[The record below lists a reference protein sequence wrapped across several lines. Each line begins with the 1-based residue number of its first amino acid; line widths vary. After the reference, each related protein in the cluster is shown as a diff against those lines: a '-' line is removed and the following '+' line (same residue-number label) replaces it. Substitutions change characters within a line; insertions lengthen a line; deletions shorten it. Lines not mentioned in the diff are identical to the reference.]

1 MHVWGSAARHSEAQL
16 SALQLC
22 ALAGVAL
29 MLVSCG
35 APSASATTPTA
46 GQLPTATVAAATSA
60 PTLAPTLR
68 PSLVPPSPTLQPT
81 PTAFPTAIPTPTDA
95 PTELPA
101 IETPTP
107 AMLGYQERRDIF
119 EEVWRT
125 VEKKYLYPDFH
136 GLDWNAVHDQ
146 YGAKLEQD
154 QTRDD
159 FYAMMVE
166 MLALLNDQHSRFEPP
181 AIAQLENAKTSNDEV
196 TVGIGVLTKPRADG
210 AFIQIVFPDS
220 PAARAGI
227 SPRDRIIAVDGHPY
241 RAEDG
246 DLLGEAGSSVRLTVV
261 RPGAK
266 LRDVVLTRQEVR
278 NHIVPSYRRFPG
290 DIGYVTVPTLWVT
303 DMHEQVNGALT
314 DLVAEGRL
322 NGLILDMRANSGG
335 WSYVMSGLLSHFV
348 RGQVGAFVN
357 RQHVRPLEVP
367 PPDGP
372 DLRGLPLVVLV
383 DNETA
388 SYGEVLAAIL
398 QREDKALLVGT
409 RSAGNTETIY
419 ATVLSDGSRLW
430 LAEEA
435 FRLQNGVNL
444 EGVGVQPDSVV
455 DVDWTHYSEDDDPQ
469 LLEALRLLGAGPK

>member
-1 MHVWGSAARHSEAQL
+1 
-16 SALQLC
+16 
-22 ALAGVAL
+22 
-29 MLVSCG
+29 
-35 APSASATTPTA
+35 
-46 GQLPTATVAAATSA
+46 
-60 PTLAPTLR
+60 
-68 PSLVPPSPTLQPT
+68 
-81 PTAFPTAIPTPTDA
+81 
-95 PTELPA
+95 
-101 IETPTP
+101 
-107 AMLGYQERRDIF
+107 
-119 EEVWRT
+119 
-125 VEKKYLYPDFH
+125 
-136 GLDWNAVHDQ
+136 
-146 YGAKLEQD
+146 
-154 QTRDD
+154 
-159 FYAMMVE
+159 
-166 MLALLNDQHSRFEPP
+166 
-181 AIAQLENAKTSNDEV
+181 
-196 TVGIGVLTKPRADG
+196 VLTKPRPDS

-220 PAARAGI
+220 PAARAEI
-227 SPRDRIIAVDGHPY
+227 EPRDRIIAVDGQPY
-241 RAEDG
+241 QIEDG
-246 DLLGEAGSSVRLTVV
+246 DLLGEAGTAVRLTVV

-398 QREDKALLVGT
+398 QREDHALVVGT

-444 EGVGVQPDSVV
+444 EGVGVQPDSTV